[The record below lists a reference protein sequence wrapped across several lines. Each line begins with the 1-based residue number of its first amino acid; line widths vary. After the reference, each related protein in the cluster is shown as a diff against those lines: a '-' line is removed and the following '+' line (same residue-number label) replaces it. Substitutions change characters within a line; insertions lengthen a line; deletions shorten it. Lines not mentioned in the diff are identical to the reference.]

1 VGLYHPRRDSYE
13 PEEKPAK
20 LRLRLAPTPTEPDRN
35 PDRRP
40 SDSRFVLGPR
50 SVLLEVRGLGV
61 VMIDFSDQMLIF
73 TEDEIWFDQSCE
85 RDVP

>member
-1 VGLYHPRRDSYE
+1 
-13 PEEKPAK
+13 
-20 LRLRLAPTPTEPDRN
+20 
-35 PDRRP
+35 
-40 SDSRFVLGPR
+40 
-50 SVLLEVRGLGV
+50 VLLEVRGLGV